1 MVWPVAL
8 LRMVVPGVALFFGPK
23 IGEDQK
29 KRSSPQTQ
37 WVFSPNE
44 DRDQTK

>member
-1 MVWPVAL
+1 MVA
-8 LRMVVPGVALFFGPK
+8 PGAGFRGAPFFGPK
-23 IGEDQK
+23 IGEGQK
-29 KRSSPQTQ
+29 KGLRRKNE